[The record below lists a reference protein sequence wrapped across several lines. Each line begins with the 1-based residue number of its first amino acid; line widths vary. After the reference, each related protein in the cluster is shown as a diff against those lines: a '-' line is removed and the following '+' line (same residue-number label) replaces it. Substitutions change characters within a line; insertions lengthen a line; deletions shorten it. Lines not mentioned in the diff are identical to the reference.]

1 MELLTE
7 YGLFLAKT
15 ITIVVA
21 ILVILGGIASA
32 SNARTRKEPH
42 QGEVK
47 VAHLNER
54 YEDMEAT
61 LKEVIFTKEQ
71 LKEEEKAEKKKEKE
85 DKKEKKKGSKD
96 DDEQR
101 KKRIY
106 VIDFDGDVEASEV
119 EPLGQT
125 ISAVLTLAEKQD
137 EIVLRLESPG
147 GQVHAYGLASSQL
160 SRIRE
165 HEIPLTICVD
175 KVAASGGYM
184 MACNGD
190 KILAAPFAILGSIG
204 VVAELPNF
212 NRVLRKYDVDYDIY
226 TAGDYK
232 RTVTMLGE
240 NTEEGKRKFNEE
252 IEETHVL
259 FKNHV
264 SQHRPQ
270 LDLEK
275 IATGEHWYGSQA
287 LDLGLI
293 DEVKTSDEYIFSQRK
308 DAEIFEVTFEFK
320 RSMAEKLGL
329 NLETLLER
337 TLLKVWNKIGQRQ
350 NTLS

>member
-1 MELLTE
+1 MIELLTD

-21 ILVILGGIASA
+21 VLVIIGGIASA
-32 SNARTRKEPH
+32 STARTRKEPH

-54 YEDMEAT
+54 FEEMENT
-61 LKEVIFTKEQ
+61 LKETVLDKHQ
-71 LKEEEKAEKKKEKE
+71 LKEEEKAQKKKEKE
-85 DKKEKKKGSKD
+85 EKKKKKGKA
-96 DDEQR
+96 DEEAR

-106 VIDFDGDVEASEV
+106 VIDFEGDVEASAV

-125 ISAVLTLAEKQD
+125 ISAVLTMAEKQD

-160 SRIRE
+160 QRIRD
-165 HEIPLTICVD
+165 HQIPLTVCVD

-184 MACNGD
+184 MACNAD
-190 KILAAPFAILGSIG
+190 KILAAPFAILGSVG

-226 TAGDYK
+226 TAGEFK
-232 RTVTMLGE
+232 RTVTILGE
-240 NTEEGKRKFNEE
+240 NTEEGKRKFNQE
-252 IEETHVL
+252 IEETHQL

-264 SQHRPQ
+264 ATRRPQ
-270 LDLEK
+270 LNIEK
-275 IATGEHWYGSQA
+275 IATGEHWYGAQA

-293 DEVKTSDEYIFSQRK
+293 DEIRTSDDYIFSQRK
-308 DAEIFEVTFEFK
+308 DADIFEVTFEFK

-329 NLETLLER
+329 NLENMLER
-337 TLLKVWNKIGQRQ
+337 TLLRVWHKISSRE
-350 NTLS
+350 NTIT